1 MHLLLHCFHG
11 QLNLGILICLECSGI
26 HRSMGTHIS
35 KVRSLT
41 LDTLQHETQLLL
53 MAIGN
58 RVSNEVYGPDP
69 LTAIPNSFGE
79 RLHPSSTRKDR
90 ESWIKAKYAEKIF
103 VETYHGVNIQLELC
117 AAIRA
122 HDLPRVILLHAQGA
136 NLNFKYETD
145 HGRTPL
151 HYAADGDDSV
161 IILYLLQN
169 SALVST
175 KDALGLTPLHIA
187 AAGSVACAAMLCKHR
202 AKVDVQD
209 KSGKTPLDVALD
221 SQNADAIT
229 LFRLAKLASDGNAGF
244 DEKSFAEALDG
255 FTLDIQTRSAKQ
267 ASQSRSGSGWSFG
280 RDSPAISIKGSL
292 DEQIKKTDSDGDSTS
307 QASDV
312 TDSNRISTDS
322 STHATSAP
330 IPVVRAT
337 HAAESLLGPRSA
349 SPNTATSS
357 FSFSSKLDTKRR

>member
-1 MHLLLHCFHG
+1 
-11 QLNLGILICLECSGI
+11 
-26 HRSMGTHIS
+26 MGTHIS

-103 VETYHGVNIQLELC
+103 VETYRGVNIQLELC

-136 NLNFKYETD
+136 NLNFKYESD
-145 HGRTPL
+145 YGRTPL
-151 HYAADGDDSV
+151 HYAADGEDSL

-169 SALVST
+169 SALVGT
-175 KDALGLTPLHIA
+175 KDTLGMTPLHMA

-280 RDSPAISIKGSL
+280 RDSPAISIKGSM
-292 DEQIKKTDSDGDSTS
+292 DDQIKKTDSSDTDSTS
-307 QASDV
+307 QTSDFN
-312 TDSNRISTDS
+312 DSIRVSSDS
-322 STHATSAP
+322 SSHATSAP
-330 IPVVRAT
+330 IPVVRSI
-337 HAAESLLGPRSA
+337 HAAEAAVGPRSA

>member
-1 MHLLLHCFHG
+1 
-11 QLNLGILICLECSGI
+11 
-26 HRSMGTHIS
+26 MGTHIS

-41 LDTLQHETQLLL
+41 LDSLQHETQQLIL
-53 MAIGN
+53 AIGN
-58 RVSNEVYGPDP
+58 RVSNSVYGPDP
-69 LTAIPNSFGE
+69 LTAIPTSFGE

-103 VETYHGVNIQLELC
+103 VETYRGTQNIQLELC

-122 HDLPRVILLHAQGA
+122 HDLPRVVLLHAQGA
-136 NLNFKYETD
+136 NLNYKYESD

-151 HYAADGDDSV
+151 HYAADGDDSL

-169 SALVST
+169 ASLVGT
-175 KDALGLTPLHIA
+175 KDSLGMTPLHIA

-209 KSGKTPLDVALD
+209 KSGKTPLDIALD

-229 LFRLAKLASDGNAGF
+229 LFRLAKLATDGNSGI

-280 RDSPAISIKGSL
+280 RDSPAHSKQNSIDDPRRS
-292 DEQIKKTDSDGDSTS
+292 TDALPNSDADYSSHSNDLRDSTS
-307 QASDV
+307 SAPE
-312 TDSNRISTDS
+312 

-330 IPVVRAT
+330 IPVKPIPVVGT
-337 HAAESLLGPRSA
+337 PSFTPEPRSA